1 MFVQSYFKLLR
12 RFPVHSQYINTVLL
26 SLSIMK
32 EDLPKHRGLRKKM
45 LTRLQE
51 KGILDEEVLAAI
63 GRVPRHLF
71 HFDSTF
77 ADKAYEDIAFQIGDG
92 QTISHPY
99 TVALQ
104 SHLLNVQKGEKIL
117 EIGTGSGYQ
126 TAVLLELGAKVFSIE
141 RQKNLFDKTKLLLPS
156 IGYEA
161 KLFYGDGY
169 KGLPAFAP
177 FDKIIVTCGAPELP
191 ELILGQ
197 LKLSGILVIPLGAK
211 EQIMTTFVKIGD
223 NQYHKEEFGDFR
235 FVPMLQN
242 KAKGN

>member
-1 MFVQSYFKLLR
+1 MQ
-12 RFPVHSQYINTVLL
+12 
-26 SLSIMK
+26 
-32 EDLPKHRGLRKKM
+32 DLPKFQGLRKKM
-45 LTRLQE
+45 LVRLQE
-51 KGILDEEVLAAI
+51 KGIQDRDVLEAM
-63 GRVPRHLF
+63 GKVPRHLF
-71 HFDSTF
+71 YFDSTF

-92 QTISHPY
+92 QTISHPF

-104 SHLLNVQKGEKIL
+104 TSLLHVQRGEKIL

-126 TAVLLELGAKVFSIE
+126 TAVLLELGAKVYSIE
-141 RQKNLFDKTKLLLPS
+141 RQKNLFDKTKALLPS

-191 ELILGQ
+191 ELILAQ
-197 LKLSGILVIPLGAK
+197 LKISGVLVIPLGAGD
-211 EQIMTTFVKIGD
+211 QVMTTYVKVSD
-223 NQYHKEEFGDFR
+223 NQYHKEEFGDFK

-242 KAKGN
+242 RARGK

>member
-1 MFVQSYFKLLR
+1 
-12 RFPVHSQYINTVLL
+12 
-26 SLSIMK
+26 MK
-32 EDLPKHRGLRKKM
+32 DLPKYQGLRKKM

-51 KGILDEEVLAAI
+51 KGILDETVLGAM

-71 HFDSTF
+71 YFDSTF

-99 TVALQ
+99 TVAMQ
-104 SHLLNVQKGEKIL
+104 TQLLHVQAGEKIL

-141 RQKNLFDKTKLLLPS
+141 RQKNLFDKTKALLPS

-191 ELILGQ
+191 ELILDQ
-197 LKLSGILVIPLGAK
+197 LKISGIAVIPLGSG
-211 EQIMTTFVKIGD
+211 EQVMTTYVKTAD

-242 KAKGN
+242 KARGK